1 MASNLLIDEPPL
13 QVLPTLAKK
22 VGLNEAII
30 LQQMHYWLNP
40 NHNKNL
46 INEKH
51 WVYNSYDE
59 WQRQFPFWSK
69 ETVKRTI
76 NSLEKQEII
85 YSEKLS
91 DHKFNHRKWYT
102 INYEQLQAVEKRPDR
117 SGQNDPIEKNNLT
130 HSDGSNCTDHYIEQR
145 ILTEI
150 TQKNT
155 PEGCA
160 SSSEMM
166 ISFWNEVI
174 EKQSQKVH
182 LTHKRSKK
190 LEKIFT
196 SHFSE
201 NLESWKDYCQR
212 ISLSSFLMGQGR
224 QGWRTS
230 IDWAIESQNIQ
241 KVLEGNFDGEA
252 YKNEAIREQF
262 TAEQALEIIHTTK
275 NDKKSQLFLNNLLQL
290 IGVHDFMT
298 FFTQIRILEI
308 NLKDARISVPKAFY
322 VTYLRQKFFQDILN
336 ALKAADPEIEFFDLV
351 FESTISDSPSLSS
364 NPSGRPSCQ
373 P

>member
-46 INEKH
+46 IKERH

-59 WQRQFPFWSK
+59 WQQQFPFWSK

-76 NSLEKQEII
+76 TSLEKQEII

-130 HSDGSNCTDHYIEQR
+130 RSEGSNCTDHYIEQR

-160 SSSEMM
+160 PSSEIM
-166 ISFWNEVI
+166 INFWNEVI
-174 EKQSQKVH
+174 EQKSRKVH
-182 LTHKRSKK
+182 LTPKRSYR
-190 LEKIFT
+190 LEKLLK
-196 SHFSE
+196 SHFASNEE
-201 NLESWKDYCQR
+201 NWTAYCSR
-212 ISLSSFLMGQGR
+212 IALSPFLMGKGK
-224 QGWRTS
+224 QGWKVTL
-230 IDWAIESQNIQ
+230 DWATDPQNIQ
-241 KVLEGNFDGEA
+241 KIFEGNFDGED
-252 YKNEAIREQF
+252 YKQKVFTEHYSEQN
-262 TAEQALEIIHTTK
+262 ALEVIHSIK
-275 NDKKSQLFLNNLLQL
+275 NDPNTKVFLNHL
-290 IGVHDFMT
+290 IQEIGCHDFMN
-298 FFTQIRILEI
+298 FFTRTRVLEVKS
-308 NLKDARISVPKAFY
+308 NRATLSVSKEFY
-322 VTYLRQKFFQDILN
+322 VTYLPQKFYQNILSS
-336 ALKAADPEIEFFDLV
+336 LKAVESEIEFFDLV
-351 FESTISDSPSLSS
+351 FVQPEELSNVLPTS
-364 NPSGRPSCQ
+364 EKLP
-373 P
+373 